1 MTATTNVENLQQY
14 KSQFSLIIELIL
26 PFDSSPNM
34 VREVKNLQVSNKYVT
49 MFYVIKYSHSEN

>member
-1 MTATTNVENLQQY
+1 MTPTTNVENLQQY